1 MKTFL
6 VIKDFLSLVKNDI
19 ISFSFDD
26 SNVVISS
33 QRLVEYEFD
42 GNENG
47 HWSFVNP
54 YIKGTNLISIQTKQ
68 TTIHFTLIIGKL
80 SNIYSK
86 DINPT
91 MRSCKMIQLRNEDYK
106 NKCINDLIDLGII
119 INML

>member
-6 VIKDFLSLVKNDI
+6 VVKDFLSLVKDDI
-19 ISFSFDD
+19 ISFSLDD

-33 QRLVEYEFD
+33 NRLIEYELS
-42 GNENG
+42 GNKNG
-47 HWSFVNP
+47 RWSSENP

-68 TTIHFTLIIGKL
+68 ATIHFTLIIGKL

-91 MRSCKMIQLRNEDYK
+91 IRSSKMIQLRNEDYK

-119 INML
+119 IQSL